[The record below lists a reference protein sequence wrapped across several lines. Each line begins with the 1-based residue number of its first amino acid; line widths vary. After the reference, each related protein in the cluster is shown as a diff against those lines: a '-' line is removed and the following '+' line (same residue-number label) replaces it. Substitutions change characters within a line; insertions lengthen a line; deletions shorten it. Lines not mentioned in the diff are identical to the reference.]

1 MIRTFLTASVLFLAC
16 STGFA
21 GEETPGL
28 EVTADITFT
37 SKYIWRGYNI
47 LGEHG
52 AVQPSLDVDLFGT
65 GFSANVWA
73 SYALSSGLSDFDEMD
88 FTLAYETSVFE
99 DKRYAMDIVMNY
111 IYYEFPNLR
120 SAAADTEEVG
130 ASVSM
135 PSLLPL
141 GGSSLVPSYYVG
153 RLFPADEGGPT
164 GGIFHIAGL
173 SYSLTMPVIGGKER
187 TIDFTAE
194 AVYNDG
200 AFDADSDWSHATFGV
215 STQIDVGP
223 LYFTP
228 FLNYQLSM
236 SDTVNEDDEIWGGL
250 SVSYNW

>member
-1 MIRTFLTASVLFLAC
+1 MRTLLTASVLFLAC
-16 STGFA
+16 GQVFA

-28 EVTADITFT
+28 SGTADVTFT
-37 SKYIWRGYNI
+37 SKYMWHGYNI

-52 AVQPSLDVDLFGT
+52 AVQPSIDLDLFGT

-73 SYALSSGLSDFDEMD
+73 SYALSSGLSDFDEID
-88 FTLAYETSVFE
+88 FTLAYATSAFADE
-99 DKRYAMDIVMNY
+99 RYAMDIGINY
-111 IYYEFPNLR
+111 IYYDFPNLR

-215 STQIDVGP
+215 STPIEVGP
-223 LYFTP
+223 LCFTP
-228 FLNYQLSM
+228 FLSYQLSM
-236 SDTVNEDDEIWGGL
+236 DDTVNEDDEIWGGL
-250 SVSYNW
+250 SVSCGW